1 MLILPYCQLFL
12 YILKV
17 YPKLNL
23 LKKYEAIFCNYTSL

>member
-12 YILKV
+12 YILK
-17 YPKLNL
+17 YITIKT